1 MANITDVN
9 AVKFCNEQVRPS
21 ADRIMQFY
29 WWCKG
34 LQIQW
39 TSQGLAAKIPND
51 ATAQV
56 IDGAATD
63 GRTQI
68 TGADVITLL
77 SNLQSLITSLEA
89 NSNLV
94 LNQVAKLA
102 VNPRP

>member
-34 LQIQW
+34 LQVQW
-39 TSQGLAAKIPND
+39 ASQGLAAKIPND
-51 ATAQV
+51 ATALV
-56 IDGAATD
+56 VDGSATD
-63 GRTQI
+63 GRTPI
-68 TGADVITLL
+68 TGADVIAMLT
-77 SNLQSLITSLEA
+77 NLQNLVNSMEA
-89 NSNLV
+89 NSSLI
-94 LNQVAKLA
+94 LLQFAKVS